1 MSSGSNPV
9 TTIGM
14 PYLRHS
20 GGYSAVPITVH
31 TWPAARNACTRHDG
45 DSMIAAIAGGTSTC
59 ETSSEKFSMPSRLAW
74 YTVIALA
81 GAVVSKPMPKNTTCL
96 SGCSRATVSASSGE

>member
-1 MSSGSNPV
+1 M
-9 TTIGM
+9 
-14 PYLRHS
+14 
-20 GGYSAVPITVH
+20 PITVH
-31 TWPAARNACTRHDG
+31 TWPAARNACTRHVG

-96 SGCSRATVSASSGE
+96 SGLSRAMVSASSGE